1 MNQKQV
7 LIIAF
12 LLGALSVALGAFAAH
27 GLKKMVDAYYLE
39 IFEKAVKYQFYHTFA
54 ILAIGI
60 LMNQFSSVN
69 FNLSVYLFL
78 FGIVFFSG
86 SLYLMT
92 FTQQKWLGA
101 ITPIGG
107 LGFIA
112 GWLTL
117 AWSVYQSKQ

>member
-1 MNQKQV
+1 MTQKQV
-7 LIIAF
+7 LLIACI
-12 LLGALSVALGAFAAH
+12 LGALSVALGAFAAH

-54 ILAIGI
+54 ILAIGV
-60 LMNQFSSVN
+60 LMNQFGNTN
-69 FNLSVYLFL
+69 FNLPVYLFL
-78 FGIVFFSG
+78 AGIFFFSG

-92 FTQQKWLGA
+92 FNQPKWVGP

-107 LGFIA
+107 LCFIA

-117 AWSVYQSKQ
+117 AWRVYQSK

>member
-60 LMNQFSSVN
+60 LMNQFSTVN

>member
-1 MNQKQV
+1 MTQKQV
-7 LIIAF
+7 LLIACI
-12 LLGALSVALGAFAAH
+12 LGALSVALGAFAAH

-54 ILAIGI
+54 ILAIGVF
-60 LMNQFSSVN
+60 MNQFGNTN
-69 FNLSVYLFL
+69 FNLPVYLFL
-78 FGIVFFSG
+78 AGILFFSG

-92 FTQQKWLGA
+92 FTQPKWVGP

-107 LGFIA
+107 LCFIA

-117 AWSVYQSKQ
+117 AWRVYQSK